1 MNGESARQGAL
12 PNHQTQPH
20 RSPLAGRAVAHLNG
34 GYTYSGWVEVG
45 GGVVTIDGRLRT
57 KTGPT
62 HDRTYIH
69 RRPVRRTYPV
79 RSIRRID
86 WAEDAE

>member
-1 MNGESARQGAL
+1 MNDESARQGAL

-20 RSPLAGRAVAHLNG
+20 RSPLAGRAVAHLKD

-57 KTGPT
+57 KTGPS
-62 HDRTYIH
+62 HSRTYIH
-69 RRPVRRTYPV
+69 RGAVKRTYPV
-79 RSIRRID
+79 GALRRID
-86 WAEDAE
+86 WTESAG